1 MKIEIPTHIPTPF
14 PGAPHVVQPEWIDY
28 NGHMNVGYYHVV
40 FDIAVT
46 PFFDFLGLDPEF
58 RAQNGSTTFALEAH
72 ENFLREVKVGDPLRF
87 EARLI
92 DFDAKRIH
100 YYHEMF
106 HATEGYLSASIECLS
121 SHVSVA
127 TRRTAPMPEALL
139 ARLAAI
145 KAAHATL
152 PRPWQ
157 LGHVITAQGLKR
169 AKR

>member
-1 MKIEIPTHIPTPF
+1 MKIESPTHIPMP
-14 PGAPHVVQPEWIDY
+14 
-28 NGHMNVGYYHVV
+28 
-40 FDIAVT
+40 
-46 PFFDFLGLDPEF
+46 
-58 RAQNGSTTFALEAH
+58 
-72 ENFLREVKVGDPLRF
+72 
-87 EARLI
+87 
-92 DFDAKRIH
+92 
-100 YYHEMF
+100 
-106 HATEGYLSASIECLS
+106 CLS

-169 AKR
+169 P